1 MPNNASFADFV
12 NAWDRLLTAINNN
25 EGDLPD
31 LQTYQVPLES
41 IVQELRTLG
50 ARQDSLKASLR
61 ENTKA
66 IQGLLGRG
74 RDQAFHLRTY
84 LKGHLGPRNE
94 RLIEYGIRPFRAGRR
109 APSEPV
115 EPPPPPVEDA
125 RGAEDAEAK

>member
-1 MPNNASFADFV
+1 MPNNSSFADFV
-12 NAWDRLLTAINNN
+12 NAWDRLLKAVENN

-31 LQTYQVPLES
+31 LQTYQVSLEGV
-41 IVQELRTLG
+41 VQELRTLG

-74 RDQAFHLRTY
+74 RDHAFHLRTY

-94 RLIEYGIRPFRAGRR
+94 RLIEYGIRPFRAARR
-109 APSEPV
+109 VPPDPIL
-115 EPPPPPVEDA
+115 PPPPPIEDVQ
-125 RGAEDAEAK
+125 ETEAK